1 MTKESGTEDVGD
13 GRTCA
18 WVDFDGDG
26 WIDLFTTNHVHPN
39 RLFRNLGNGKF
50 VDVAPQVRINSPII
64 DVFAAA
70 WGDFNNDGFMDVF
83 LNGHIGTGLIKGG
96 RTLNRS
102 LIIKLIGNGLDTN
115 TSAIGA
121 RVRVSASGRVQI
133 REVSGGRGC
142 CEQDMLPVHFGVG
155 REKKVDISVKWTG
168 GRNCSFRDVDVKG
181 GGIFSISEKGC
192 IIQRLG
198 HP

>member
-1 MTKESGTEDVGD
+1 M
-13 GRTCA
+13 
-18 WVDFDGDG
+18 
-26 WIDLFTTNHVHPN
+26 HPN

-155 REKKVDISVKWTG
+155 GEKKVDISVKWTG